1 MAFTDR
7 EKQILMGVDI
17 DPLTD
22 GEQVLK
28 HHMRDIGE
36 GGGAGVPP
44 VTIADNGKVA
54 KVENGAWAAVDDKL
68 IVTMT
73 EDSGMYT
80 ADKTVDEILAAD
92 AAGIAVEAVMPQN
105 YRLKLVYVDSTAKI
119 VQFTASCR
127 DVSDIRNNVVSLQGS
142 YIAGMG
148 GDVWTFLQTNVERNE
163 IHVGFTL
170 TDGAQTGEISG
181 TTSAMFPSALAAA
194 QTGKTIICDAEQTLS
209 SGGKIYYR
217 GIMRA
222 VSDGDNSYF
231 ACSIP
236 MLNGTKLEVLTIT
249 WTSSGVDVDVGQIT
263 FDA

>member
-7 EKQILMGVDI
+7 EKQILMGVTI

-36 GGGAGVPP
+36 GRGAGVPP
-44 VTIADNGKVA
+44 VTTADNGKVA
-54 KVENGAWAAVDDKL
+54 KVENGAWAAVDAKL
-68 IVTMT
+68 VVTIT
-73 EDSGMYT
+73 EVSGRYT
-80 ADKTVDEILAAD
+80 ADKTIDEILAAD

-105 YRLKLVYVDSTAKI
+105 YRLKLVYVDSTAKV
-119 VQFTASCR
+119 VQFSGSYRT
-127 DVSDIRNNVVSLQGS
+127 VSNPGNNVVSLQCS
-142 YIAGMG
+142 YVPMMG
-148 GDVWTFLQTNVERNE
+148 GDVWSLSTTNVESNE
-163 IHVGFTL
+163 AHVVFTL
-170 TDGAQTGEISG
+170 TSDAQTGEISG
-181 TTSAMFPSALAAA
+181 TTSAMFPFVLAVA
-194 QTGKTIICDAEQTLS
+194 QGGKTIICDAEQTLS
-209 SGGKIYYR
+209 GGGKIFYR

-222 VSDGDNSYF
+222 VADGDNSYI

-249 WTSSGVDVDVGQIT
+249 WTSSGVDVDVGKIT

>member
-7 EKQILMGVDI
+7 EKQILMGVAI

-44 VTIADNGKVA
+44 VTTADNGKVA

-68 IVTMT
+68 IVTIT
-73 EDSGMYT
+73 EASGRYT
-80 ADKTVDEILAAD
+80 ADKTIDEILSAD

-105 YRLKLVYVDSTAKI
+105 YRLQLVYVDSPAKI
-119 VQFTASCR
+119 VQFTGSYR
-127 DVSDIRNNVVSLQGS
+127 DVSNPRNNVVSLQCS
-142 YIAGMG
+142 YVPMLG
-148 GDVWTFLQTNVERNE
+148 GDIWSLLQTNFESKETHIV
-163 IHVGFTL
+163 FTL

-181 TTSAMFPSALAAA
+181 TTSAMFSYVLTAA
-194 QTGKTIICDAEQTLS
+194 QVGNTIICDADRTLS
-209 SGGKIYYR
+209 GGGKIFYR

-222 VSDGDNSYF
+222 VADGDNSYF